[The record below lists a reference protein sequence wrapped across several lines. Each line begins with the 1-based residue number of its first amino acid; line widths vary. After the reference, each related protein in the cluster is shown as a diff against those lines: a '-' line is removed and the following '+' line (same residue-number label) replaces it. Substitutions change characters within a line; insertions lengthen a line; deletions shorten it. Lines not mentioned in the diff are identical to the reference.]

1 MAAMQHAKDQ
11 QRLMSDGMSAAEA
24 CNALDAAGAEGRR
37 VGSAA
42 EERQCVLDQAA
53 KERRAQALVG
63 TGTLAVDPGVKNLLV
78 IDGTGTSS
86 NFMSEGL
93 LLLAGDAQIDKPTTD
108 EQLRA
113 VEASLKTWQGLR
125 HERLGL
131 EGGERPDRLE
141 LCRRAISSGRFH
153 AIILSDLSEVSRAI
167 PAVERELGSTLQRF
181 AEGGGAIAVTT
192 CDSAMTLPMLQRLFG
207 VTWTSGGYY
216 RTTWGPCL
224 ENATVAA
231 TFPGALATSSFSAK
245 AHAVRN
251 VPKHERL
258 FGTTPDSCSQ
268 SLVPSMAG
276 REVCKRA
283 DADSVTGTPEDY
295 DVVVARHTYGVG
307 ALALFC
313 DINME
318 PATVQLCLGFCR
330 LASPLLPADGAARLE
345 PDECARAA
353 ERKAEGNAAFGARDF
368 AAAAA
373 AYDEVLSVYGER
385 GGAAGVQREERVK
398 TSSNLA
404 ECMLK
409 LGRWEEAAAAA
420 SNALALAPT
429 HTKSLVRRAKA
440 ADKLGEVE
448 GAMSDLRCVVGGGD
462 ATQAAVA
469 AVLLRPMETKLR
481 EAKKEQ
487 RRKEAERN
495 SAFAAGFAGALG
507 GGGGSDGEP
516 QAFVVP
522 PPAGKYF
529 FEDRPLDGGLRVTP
543 STSPRD
549 DEDLDDI
556 YDEQGFI
563 YCAHGHEQCELCSTD
578 HRVTNEL
585 ERCGGYSESEFN
597 KIQECFQARQQAE
610 MQHVQ
615 QLHLTHQGGSFSI
628 GTRYSYELRNEMLAR
643 FGNQLPPW
651 PPARR

>member
-1 MAAMQHAKDQ
+1 MLLRADQGHSYQGQRWNFPGELASLLVPTRHTRVPFPFHRRRPVLRCRMDMCEMAAMQHAKDQ

-385 GGAAGVQREERVK
+385 GGAAGVALARGGGHRRCRGRVR
-398 TSSNLA
+398 L
-404 ECMLK
+404 
-409 LGRWEEAAAAA
+409 EALRDLLQLVQVEL
-420 SNALALAPT
+420 LALA
-429 HTKSLVRRAKA
+429 V
-440 ADKLGEVE
+440 
-448 GAMSDLRCVVGGGD
+448 
-462 ATQAAVA
+462 
-469 AVLLRPMETKLR
+469 
-481 EAKKEQ
+481 EQ
-487 RRKEAERN
+487 RAQR
-495 SAFAAGFAGALG
+495 AA
-507 GGGGSDGEP
+507 
-516 QAFVVP
+516 
-522 PPAGKYF
+522 
-529 FEDRPLDGGLRVTP
+529 R
-543 STSPRD
+543 
-549 DEDLDDI
+549 
-556 YDEQGFI
+556 
-563 YCAHGHEQCELCSTD
+563 
-578 HRVTNEL
+578 
-585 ERCGGYSESEFN
+585 
-597 KIQECFQARQQAE
+597 AR
-610 MQHVQ
+610 
-615 QLHLTHQGGSFSI
+615 
-628 GTRYSYELRNEMLAR
+628 
-643 FGNQLPPW
+643 
-651 PPARR
+651 